1 MNLFS
6 NFTQQNFIHNAAECN
21 CRKIIAGRAFVKYFG
36 QIDDEFL
43 QKQITLSNERRC
55 FLHIIITYTL
65 VELQLCTFA

>member
-43 QKQITLSNERRC
+43 QKQITLSNERR
-55 FLHIIITYTL
+55 
-65 VELQLCTFA
+65 